1 MGRKNRKKI
10 YPTITFPEIC
20 RKLGLNA
27 RQRVVLIRYYKK
39 EVVKMED
46 EEKKVETPELETDV
60 EEETT
65 EESAETEATPGTESE
80 E

>member
-1 MGRKNRKKI
+1 MGRHNPNRI

-27 RQRVVLIRYYKK
+27 RQRVSLIRYYK
-39 EVVKMED
+39 EVIKMD
-46 EEKKVETPELETDV
+46 EEEKVETPEVETDV
-60 EEETT
+60 EEEKT